1 MADKLGLVGEG
12 KDLKLGDT
20 FNKNYKDG
28 AFHTIRCKYGAAVSR
43 FILNGGISGTDAQE
57 RTFYCI
63 RNAVQYNI

>member
-28 AFHTIRCKYGAAVSR
+28 AFHTIRCKYGAVAIDLFLMVVFR
-43 FILNGGISGTDAQE
+43 EL
-57 RTFYCI
+57 
-63 RNAVQYNI
+63 VH